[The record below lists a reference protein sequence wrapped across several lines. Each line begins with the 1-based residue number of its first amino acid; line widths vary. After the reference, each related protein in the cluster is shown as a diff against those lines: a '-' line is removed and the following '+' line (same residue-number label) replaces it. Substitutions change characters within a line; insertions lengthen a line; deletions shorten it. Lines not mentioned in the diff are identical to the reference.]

1 MRSTQRLGGEQG
13 VALVFVLIMLS
24 VMTMIGL
31 GITGIGM
38 VATTVT
44 VNAGETAGAL
54 AIADAGIAHARRLIM
69 WQEWASL
76 DAFLQNGGGIACDG
90 DELSVVPAGAPAGYP
105 SLAGDL
111 IPPAAAG
118 GRAFGGGTYQVFVCD
133 DHLTD
138 VDPATGALDVNPNA
152 DVNRRILVRSIGTG
166 ANGATATVEQVFG
179 AADIPAVIIN
189 GNVLAQGNPVFSGAG
204 GSIHGNGD
212 LTVAGNTCA
221 QQYYS
226 AVGTTAVTGGSV
238 GGGAGCTSTD
248 VDLRPDSP
256 PINVPVLAPGAY
268 KAQATYWLEN
278 NGTCTAHVP
287 ATGVTAA
294 TSCAALGWSYNAG
307 SSTWS
312 GGSSIVTGAYW
323 INGNADM
330 TGSPGAAGLPLPLT
344 ILAEGWVDISGSPDT
359 QPFLTVSGLGLNPVG
374 LSVVAGTDIRLRGTS
389 TQVGGAL
396 YYARH
401 QVDLAGTPTI
411 NGQLMA
417 LNQADTAFP
426 VGTGTNLV
434 PLNAAGQMVI
444 TGNATVNFA
453 GNGAQALRALTWREC
468 RASAAGGDPCG
479 PLWGGT

>member
-1 MRSTQRLGGEQG
+1 MRMVQRAGGEQG

-69 WQEWASL
+69 WQEWASPNV
-76 DAFLQNGGGIACDG
+76 FLQNGAGVACDG
-90 DELSVVPAGAPAGYP
+90 DELSAVPAGAPPGYP

-111 IPPAAAG
+111 IPAAG
-118 GRAFGGGTYQVFVCD
+118 VAFGGGRYQVFVCD
-133 DHLTD
+133 DHVTD
-138 VDPATGALDVNPNA
+138 VDPATNTLDVDPNT
-152 DVNRRILVRSIGTG
+152 DVNRRIIVRSIGTG
-166 ANGATATVEQVFG
+166 ANGATATAEQIFG
-179 AADIPAVIIN
+179 AEDIPAVVIN
-189 GNVLAQGNPVFSGAG
+189 GNILAQGNTSFTGAG
-204 GSIHGNGD
+204 GAIHGNGD
-212 LTVAGNTCA
+212 LEVAGNTCA
-221 QQYYS
+221 HQYYS

-238 GGGAGCTSTD
+238 GGGAGCASAD

-256 PINVPVLAPGAY
+256 PINVPALQPGSY
-268 KAQATYWLEN
+268 KPQAGYWLEN
-278 NGTCTAHVP
+278 DGTCAVHDPANGTTTP
-287 ATGVTAA
+287 
-294 TSCAALGWSYNAG
+294 TSCAVLGWSYVAG

-312 GGSSIVTGAYW
+312 GGSTILTGAYW
-323 INGNADM
+323 INGNVDL
-330 TGSPGAAGLPLPLT
+330 TGSPGSAAVPLPLT

-359 QPFLTVSGLGLNPVG
+359 TPALFVAGLGQTNVG
-374 LSVVAGTDIRLRGTS
+374 ISVLAGTDLKMRGSS
-389 TQVGGAL
+389 TQVGGAV

-401 QVDLAGTPTI
+401 QIDLAGTPTI

-426 VGTGTNLV
+426 AGTGTNLV

-453 GNGAQALRALTWREC
+453 GNGAQAMRALTWREC
-468 RASAAGGDPCG
+468 RTGANVADPCG